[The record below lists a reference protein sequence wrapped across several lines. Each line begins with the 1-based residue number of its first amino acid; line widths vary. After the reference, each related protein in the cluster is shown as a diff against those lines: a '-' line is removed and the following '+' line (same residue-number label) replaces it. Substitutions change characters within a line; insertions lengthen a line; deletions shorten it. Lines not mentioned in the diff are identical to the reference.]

1 MDLWAACG
9 AVRGA
14 SVRGPSGAGAALA
27 RARKR
32 EVVLR
37 LMRGEPSELL
47 ARERGVPLYR
57 LERWRDRAQAAIDA
71 ALKDRAAD
79 AESVELA
86 AAMQRIG
93 EQCLDRRVDAL
104 PGVGKA
110 WRALADAARRGHRA

>member
-1 MDLWAACG
+1 M
-9 AVRGA
+9 RGA

-93 EQCLDRRVDAL
+93 ELCMENELL
-104 PGVGKA
+104 
-110 WRALADAARRGHRA
+110 RARIGHAGPLARRRSR